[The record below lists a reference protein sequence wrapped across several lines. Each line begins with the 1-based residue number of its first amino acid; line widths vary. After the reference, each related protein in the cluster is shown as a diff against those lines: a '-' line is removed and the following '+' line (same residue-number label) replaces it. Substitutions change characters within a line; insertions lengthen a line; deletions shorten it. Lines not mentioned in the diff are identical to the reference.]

1 MSKLTL
7 RKIYL
12 YLFSL
17 VGLTLIIIGTV
28 GFINLGLQLTLF
40 KEALEYKYGV
50 YQPPYPYWLE
60 GIKLN
65 ETIEK
70 IELTDEQKKALLQW
84 QTEFERY
91 QEKAKSMGYLPYV
104 ADSFTRNLAMLI
116 VGIPVYLYH
125 WGLIKK
131 EHKEENS

>member
-1 MSKLTL
+1 MSKFTL

-17 VGLTLIIIGTV
+17 VGLSLVIIGTV
-28 GFINLGLQLTLF
+28 GFINLGLQLTFF
-40 KEALEYKYGV
+40 KEALEYRYGV
-50 YQPPYPYWLE
+50 YQPPYPYWLDSV
-60 GIKLN
+60 KLD
-65 ETIEK
+65 EVIEK
-70 IELTDEQKKALLQW
+70 IELTEEQQKTLLQW
-84 QTEFERY
+84 QTEFKRY
-91 QEKAKSMGYLPYV
+91 LEKSKSLGYLPYV
-104 ADSFTRNLAMLI
+104 ADSFTRNLAILI